1 MPDADQPLNHSG
13 GRLLTALLLVLTLCA
28 FAGNSLLNRAA
39 LAENTIDWA
48 SFTVIRLV
56 SGALMLALLL
66 GFRHGRAVIPRG
78 DTIIPAVALFVYAVS
93 FSFAYVSLDAAI
105 GALILFPA
113 GQLSLQMIGMFR
125 GIYPTPVQWAGFFLA
140 TAGLAVFLAPGDT
153 APPLL
158 GGLIMALAGIAWGFY
173 SWAGKGAERPALAT
187 ARNFV
192 AAGVLCL
199 LLIPVL
205 GDSVQVQTS
214 GIVLAI
220 ISGTITSGL
229 GYITWYAVLPRLSV
243 STAAASQL
251 SVPAIAALGGV
262 LLLGETLT
270 TRFFLGSAM
279 IFAGIGLTMF
289 KWGGFKL
296 RQRSL

>member
-1 MPDADQPLNHSG
+1 MVAADQSSDHIG
-13 GRLLTALLLVLTLCA
+13 GRWLTALLLLLTLCA

-48 SFTVIRLV
+48 SFTAIRLV
-56 SGALMLALLL
+56 SGAILLGL
-66 GFRHGRAVIPRG
+66 LFGFRHRSAVLPRR
-78 DTIIPAVALFVYAVS
+78 DTIVPAVALFVYAVS

-113 GQLSLQMIGMFR
+113 GQLSLQMIGIFR
-125 GIYPTPVQWAGFFLA
+125 RIYPTAIQWAGLLLA
-140 TAGLAVFLAPGDT
+140 IAGLAVFLAPGDT
-153 APPLL
+153 APPLV
-158 GGLIMALAGIAWGFY
+158 GGLIMALAGISWGFY
-173 SWAGKGAERPALAT
+173 SWAGKGAARPALAT

-192 AAGVLCL
+192 GAALLCL
-199 LLIPVL
+199 LLIPLL
-205 GDSVQVQTS
+205 GSSEQVQRT
-214 GIVLAI
+214 GILLAI

-270 TRFFLGSAM
+270 TRFFIGSAM
-279 IFAGIGLTMF
+279 IFAGIALTMF
-289 KWGGFKL
+289 KWEGFKQ

>member
-1 MPDADQPLNHSG
+1 VAATDQPSDQVG

-66 GFRHGRAVIPRG
+66 GFRHGRAVLPRG
-78 DTIIPAVALFVYAVS
+78 DTVVPAIALFVYAIS
-93 FSFAYVSLDAAI
+93 FSFAYVSLDAAV

-113 GQLSLQMIGMFR
+113 GQLSLQIIGMVR
-125 GIYPTPVQWAGFFLA
+125 GIYPIPIQWAGLLLA
-140 TAGLAVFLAPGDT
+140 IAGLAVFLAPGDT
-153 APPLL
+153 APPLV
-158 GGLIMALAGIAWGFY
+158 GGLIMALAGISWGFY
-173 SWAGKGAERPALAT
+173 SWAGKGATRPALAT

-192 AAGVLCL
+192 GAALLCL

-205 GDSVQVQTS
+205 GNGEQTQPT
-214 GIVLAI
+214 GIALAI

-270 TRFFLGSAM
+270 TRFFIGSAM
-279 IFAGIGLTMF
+279 IFAGIALTMF
-289 KWGGFKL
+289 KFGGFRPL
-296 RQRSL
+296 RGNP

>member
-1 MPDADQPLNHSG
+1 MSAADQSSEHAG
-13 GRLLTALLLVLTLCA
+13 GRLLTALLLILTLCA

-39 LAENTIDWA
+39 LAESTIDWA
-48 SFTVIRLV
+48 SFTAIRLV
-56 SGALMLALLL
+56 SGAIMLALLL
-66 GFRHGRAVIPRG
+66 GFQYGRAVFPRG
-78 DTIIPAVALFVYAVS
+78 DTFVPAIALFVYAVS

-113 GQLSLQMIGMFR
+113 GQLSLQMIGIVR
-125 GIYPTPVQWAGFFLA
+125 GIYPTAIQWIGLLLA
-140 TAGLAVFLAPGDT
+140 IAGLAVFLAPGDT
-153 APPLL
+153 APPLV

-173 SWAGKGAERPALAT
+173 SWAGKGAARPALAT

-192 AAGVLCL
+192 GAALLCL

-205 GDSVQVQTS
+205 GSADQIQPT
-214 GIVLAI
+214 GIALAI
-220 ISGTITSGL
+220 VSGTITSGL

-270 TRFFLGSAM
+270 TRFFIGSAM

-289 KWGGFKL
+289 KWGQLKA
-296 RQRSL
+296 R

>member
-1 MPDADQPLNHSG
+1 MSAADQRSGPVG
-13 GRLLTALLLVLTLCA
+13 GRSLTALLLVLTLCA

-48 SFTVIRLV
+48 SFTAIRIV
-56 SGALMLALLL
+56 SGALLL
-66 GFRHGRAVIPRG
+66 GLLFGWRHGRAVLPRR
-78 DTIIPAVALFVYAVS
+78 DTIVPAVALFLYAVS

-113 GQLSLQMIGMFR
+113 GQLSLQMIGIVR
-125 GIYPTPVQWAGFFLA
+125 GIYPTAIQWAGLLLA
-140 TAGLAVFLAPGDT
+140 IAGLAVFLAPGDT
-153 APPLL
+153 APPLA
-158 GGLIMALAGIAWGFY
+158 GGLIMALAGISWGFY
-173 SWAGKGAERPALAT
+173 SWAGKGAARPALAT

-192 AAGVLCL
+192 GAAVLCL

-205 GDSVQVQTS
+205 GSGEHVQPTGVM
-214 GIVLAI
+214 LAI

-262 LLLGETLT
+262 LLLGEILT
-270 TRFFLGSAM
+270 TRFFIGSAM
-279 IFAGIGLTMF
+279 IFAGIGLTMI
-289 KWGGFKL
+289 KWSGFKP
-296 RQRSL
+296 RQQSL

>member
-1 MPDADQPLNHSG
+1 MPVADHSSGHVG
-13 GRLLTALLLVLTLCA
+13 GRALTAFLLLLTLSA

-48 SFTVIRLV
+48 SFTAIRLV
-56 SGALMLALLL
+56 SGAILL
-66 GFRHGRAVIPRG
+66 GLLFGLRHGTAVLPRR
-78 DTIIPAVALFVYAVS
+78 DTIIPAVALFLYAVR

-113 GQLSLQMIGMFR
+113 GQLSLQMIGIIR
-125 GIYPTPVQWAGFFLA
+125 GIYPTAIQWVGLLLA
-140 TAGLAVFLAPGDT
+140 IAGLAVFLAPGDT
-153 APPLL
+153 APPLV
-158 GGLIMALAGIAWGFY
+158 GGLIMALAGISWGFY
-173 SWAGKGAERPALAT
+173 SWAGKGATRPALAT

-192 AAGVLCL
+192 GAAILCL
-199 LLIPVL
+199 LLIPAFGS
-205 GDSVQVQTS
+205 GDQIQPT
-214 GIVLAI
+214 GIVLAV

-270 TRFFLGSAM
+270 TRFFIGSAM

-289 KWGGFKL
+289 KWNGFRP

>member
-1 MPDADQPLNHSG
+1 MI
-13 GRLLTALLLVLTLCA
+13 LTLCA

-56 SGALMLALLL
+56 SGAIMLALLL
-66 GFRHGRAVIPRG
+66 GLRHGRAVLPRG
-78 DTIIPAVALFVYAVS
+78 DTIVPAIALFVYAVS
-93 FSFAYVSLDAAI
+93 FSFAYVSLDAAV

-113 GQLSLQMIGMFR
+113 GQLSLQFIGMVR
-125 GIYPTPVQWAGFFLA
+125 GIYPTPIQWAGLLLA
-140 TAGLAVFLAPGDT
+140 IAGLAVFLTPGDT
-153 APPLL
+153 APPLI
-158 GGLIMALAGIAWGFY
+158 GGLIMAIAGISWGFY
-173 SWAGKGAERPALAT
+173 SWAGKGAARPALAT

-192 AAGVLCL
+192 GAALLCL

-205 GDSVQVQTS
+205 GEGAQNQPT
-214 GIVLAI
+214 GIALAI
-220 ISGTITSGL
+220 ASGTITSGL

-262 LLLGETLT
+262 LLLGETLSM
-270 TRFFLGSAM
+270 RFFIGSAM
-279 IFAGIGLTMF
+279 IFAGIALTMF
-289 KWGGFKL
+289 QNKQAK
-296 RQRSL
+296 SPEI

>member
-1 MPDADQPLNHSG
+1 MG
-13 GRLLTALLLVLTLCA
+13 GRFLTALLLILTLCA

-56 SGALMLALLL
+56 SGAIMLALLL
-66 GFRHGRAVIPRG
+66 GIQHGRSVLPRR
-78 DTIIPAVALFVYAVS
+78 DTLVPAIALFVYAVS
-93 FSFAYVSLDAAI
+93 FSFAYISLDAAI

-113 GQLSLQMIGMFR
+113 GQLSLQMIGIFR
-125 GIYPTPVQWAGFFLA
+125 GIYPTAIQWIGLFLA
-140 TAGLAVFLAPGDT
+140 TAGLVIFLAPGDT
-153 APPLL
+153 APPLI

-173 SWAGKGAERPALAT
+173 SWAGKGAARPALAT

-192 AAGVLCL
+192 GAGLLCAF
-199 LLIPVL
+199 LIPLMSHGGPIEPKGVY
-205 GDSVQVQTS
+205 
-214 GIVLAI
+214 LAI
-220 ISGTITSGL
+220 VSGTITSGL
-229 GYITWYAVLPRLSV
+229 GYITWYAVLPRISV

-262 LLLGETLT
+262 LLLGEMLT
-270 TRFFLGSAM
+270 TRFFVGSAM

-289 KWGGFKL
+289 KIG
-296 RQRSL
+296 RA